1 MRAVIQRVLSAS
13 VSVDE
18 NEIIFNFVRASG
30 PGGQNVNKRSTAVQ
44 LRFDIVNSPYLS
56 DTVKNKLINIS
67 GSKVSDKGILIIHAH
82 RYRTQGKNRSDSL
95 NRFVNLL
102 QKASQ
107 KIKYRKKTKPPLSV
121 NEKRLKIKRR
131 RSIIKK
137 QRRPI
142 YPNSE

>member
-1 MRAVIQRVLSAS
+1 MLKINSTLSI
-13 VSVDE
+13 DK
-18 NEIIFNFVRASG
+18 NEIIFDFVRASG

-44 LRFDIVNSPYLS
+44 LRFDIVNSPSLPN
-56 DTVKNKLINIS
+56 TVKNKLIKIS

-107 KIKYRKKTKPPLSV
+107 KTKYRKKTKPPLSI

-142 YPNSE
+142 DPNSE

>member
-1 MRAVIQRVLSAS
+1 MLKINSTL
-13 VSVDE
+13 SVDE
-18 NEIIFNFVRASG
+18 NEIIFDFVRASG
-30 PGGQNVNKRSTAVQ
+30 PGGQNINKRSTAVQ
-44 LRFDIVNSPYLS
+44 LRFDIVNSPSLP
-56 DTVKNKLINIS
+56 DIVKNKLINIS

-107 KIKYRKKTKPPLSV
+107 KTKYRKKTKPPLSV

-142 YPNSE
+142 DPNSE

>member
-1 MRAVIQRVLSAS
+1 MLKINSTLSI
-13 VSVDE
+13 DE
-18 NEIIFNFVRASG
+18 NEIIFDFVRSSG

-44 LRFDIVNSPYLS
+44 LRFDIVNSPSLS
-56 DTVKNKLINIS
+56 DTVKNKLIKIS

-107 KIKYRKKTKPPLSV
+107 KTKYRKKTKPPPSV

-142 YPNSE
+142 DPNSE

>member
-1 MRAVIQRVLSAS
+1 MLKINSTLSI
-13 VSVDE
+13 DE
-18 NEIIFNFVRASG
+18 NEIIFDFVRASG

-44 LRFDIVNSPYLS
+44 LRFDIVNSPSLP

-95 NRFVNLL
+95 NSFVNLL

-107 KIKYRKKTKPPLSV
+107 KTKYR
-121 NEKRLKIKRR
+121 
-131 RSIIKK
+131 
-137 QRRPI
+137 
-142 YPNSE
+142 

>member
-1 MRAVIQRVLSAS
+1 MLKINSTLSI
-13 VSVDE
+13 DE
-18 NEIIFNFVRASG
+18 NEIIFDFVRASG

-44 LRFDIVNSPYLS
+44 LRFDIVNSPSLPN
-56 DTVKNKLINIS
+56 TVKNKLIKIS

-107 KIKYRKKTKPPLSV
+107 KTKYRKKTKPPLSV

-142 YPNSE
+142 DPNSE

>member
-1 MRAVIQRVLSAS
+1 MLKINSTL
-13 VSVDE
+13 SVDE

-44 LRFDIVNSPYLS
+44 LRFDIMNSPSLS
-56 DTVKNKLINIS
+56 DTVKNKLIKIS
-67 GSKVSDKGILIIHAH
+67 GSKVSDKGILIIQAH

-107 KIKYRKKTKPPLSV
+107 KTKYRKKTKPPLSV

-137 QRRPI
+137 QRRLI
-142 YPNSE
+142 DPNSE

>member
-1 MRAVIQRVLSAS
+1 MLKINSTFS
-13 VSVDE
+13 IDE
-18 NEIIFNFVRASG
+18 NEIIFDFVRASG

-44 LRFDIVNSPYLS
+44 LRFDIVNSPSLP
-56 DTVKNKLINIS
+56 DTVKNKLIKIS
-67 GSKVSDKGILIIHAH
+67 GRKVSDKGILIIHAQ

-107 KIKYRKKTKPPLSV
+107 KTKYRKKTKPPLSI

-142 YPNSE
+142 DPNSE

>member
-1 MRAVIQRVLSAS
+1 MLKINSTLSI
-13 VSVDE
+13 DE
-18 NEIIFNFVRASG
+18 NEIIFDFVRASG

-44 LRFDIVNSPYLS
+44 LRFDIVNSPSLP

-82 RYRTQGKNRSDSL
+82 RYRTQGKNRTDSI

-102 QKASQ
+102 QKATQ
-107 KIKYRKKTKPPLSV
+107 KTKYRKKTKPPISV

-142 YPNSE
+142 DPNSE

>member
-1 MRAVIQRVLSAS
+1 MLKINSTLSI
-13 VSVDE
+13 DE
-18 NEIIFNFVRASG
+18 NEIILDFVRASG

-44 LRFDIVNSPYLS
+44 LRFDIVNSPSLP

-82 RYRTQGKNRSDSL
+82 RYRTQGNNRSDSL

-107 KIKYRKKTKPPLSV
+107 KTKSRKKTKPPLSV
-121 NEKRLKIKRR
+121 NEKRLKIKRW

-142 YPNSE
+142 DPNSE

>member
-1 MRAVIQRVLSAS
+1 MLKINSTL
-13 VSVDE
+13 SVDE

-44 LRFDIVNSPYLS
+44 LRFDIVNSPSLP
-56 DTVKNKLINIS
+56 DTVKNKLIKIS

-107 KIKYRKKTKPPLSV
+107 KTKYRKKTKPPLSV

-142 YPNSE
+142 DPNSE

>member
-1 MRAVIQRVLSAS
+1 MIKINSTL
-13 VSVDE
+13 SVDE
-18 NEIIFNFVRASG
+18 NEIIFDFVRASG

-44 LRFDIVNSPYLS
+44 LRFDIVNSPSLP

-107 KIKYRKKTKPPLSV
+107 KTKYRKKTKPPLSV

-142 YPNSE
+142 DPNSE

>member
-1 MRAVIQRVLSAS
+1 MLKINSTLSIY
-13 VSVDE
+13 E
-18 NEIIFNFVRASG
+18 NEIIFDFVRASG

-44 LRFDIVNSPYLS
+44 LRFDIVNSPSLP
-56 DTVKNKLINIS
+56 DTVKNKLIKIS

-107 KIKYRKKTKPPLSV
+107 KTKYRKKTKPPLSV

-142 YPNSE
+142 DPNSE

>member
-1 MRAVIQRVLSAS
+1 MIKINSTL
-13 VSVDE
+13 SVDE
-18 NEIIFNFVRASG
+18 NEIIFYFVRASG

-44 LRFDIVNSPYLS
+44 LRFDIVNSPSLS

-82 RYRTQGKNRSDSL
+82 RYRTQGNNRSDSL

-107 KIKYRKKTKPPLSV
+107 KTKYRKKTKPPLSI

-142 YPNSE
+142 DPNSE

>member
-1 MRAVIQRVLSAS
+1 MIKINSTL
-13 VSVDE
+13 SVDE
-18 NEIIFNFVRASG
+18 NEIIFDFVRASG

-44 LRFDIVNSPYLS
+44 LRFDIVNSPSLP
-56 DTVKNKLINIS
+56 DIVKNKLINIS

-107 KIKYRKKTKPPLSV
+107 KTKYRKKTKPPLSI

-142 YPNSE
+142 DPNSE

>member
-1 MRAVIQRVLSAS
+1 MLKINSTL
-13 VSVDE
+13 SVDE
-18 NEIIFNFVRASG
+18 NEIIFDFVRASG

-44 LRFDIVNSPYLS
+44 LRFDIVNSPSLP

-107 KIKYRKKTKPPLSV
+107 KTKYRKKTKPPLSV

-142 YPNSE
+142 DPNSE

>member
-1 MRAVIQRVLSAS
+1 MLKINSTLSI
-13 VSVDE
+13 DE
-18 NEIIFNFVRASG
+18 NEIIFDFVRASG

-44 LRFDIVNSPYLS
+44 LRFDIVNSPSLP

-107 KIKYRKKTKPPLSV
+107 KTKYRKKTKPPLSV

-142 YPNSE
+142 DPNSE

>member
-1 MRAVIQRVLSAS
+1 MLKINSTLSI
-13 VSVDE
+13 DE
-18 NEIIFNFVRASG
+18 NEIIFDFVRASG

-44 LRFDIVNSPYLS
+44 LRFDIVNSPSLP
-56 DTVKNKLINIS
+56 DTVKNKLIKIS

-107 KIKYRKKTKPPLSV
+107 KTKYRKKTKPPLSV

-142 YPNSE
+142 DPNSE

>member
-1 MRAVIQRVLSAS
+1 MLKINSTLSI
-13 VSVDE
+13 DK
-18 NEIIFNFVRASG
+18 NEIIFDFVRASG

-44 LRFDIVNSPYLS
+44 LRFDIVNSKSLP
-56 DTVKNKLINIS
+56 DTVKNKLIKIS

-107 KIKYRKKTKPPLSV
+107 KIKYRQKTKPPLSV
-121 NEKRLKIKRR
+121 NKKRLKIKRR

-142 YPNSE
+142 DPNSE

>member
-1 MRAVIQRVLSAS
+1 MLKINSTL
-13 VSVDE
+13 SVDE
-18 NEIIFNFVRASG
+18 NEIIFDFVRASG

-44 LRFDIVNSPYLS
+44 LRFDIVNSPSLP
-56 DTVKNKLINIS
+56 DTVKNKLIKIS

-107 KIKYRKKTKPPLSV
+107 KTKYRKKTKPPLSV

-142 YPNSE
+142 DPNSE

>member
-1 MRAVIQRVLSAS
+1 MLKINSTLSI
-13 VSVDE
+13 DE
-18 NEIIFNFVRASG
+18 NEIIFDFVRASG

-44 LRFDIVNSPYLS
+44 LRFDIVNSPSLP

-107 KIKYRKKTKPPLSV
+107 KTKYRKKTKPPLSI

-142 YPNSE
+142 DPNSE

>member
-1 MRAVIQRVLSAS
+1 MIKINSTL
-13 VSVDE
+13 SVDE
-18 NEIIFNFVRASG
+18 NEIIFDFVRASG

-44 LRFDIVNSPYLS
+44 LRFDIVNSPSLP

-107 KIKYRKKTKPPLSV
+107 KTKYRKNTKPPLSI

-142 YPNSE
+142 DPNSE

>member
-1 MRAVIQRVLSAS
+1 MLKINSTLSI
-13 VSVDE
+13 DK
-18 NEIIFNFVRASG
+18 NEIIFDFVRASG

-44 LRFDIVNSPYLS
+44 LRFDIVNSPSLP
-56 DTVKNKLINIS
+56 DTVKNKLIKIS

-107 KIKYRKKTKPPLSV
+107 KTKYRKKTKPPFSI

-137 QRRPI
+137 HLM
-142 YPNSE
+142 

>member
-1 MRAVIQRVLSAS
+1 MLKINSTLSI
-13 VSVDE
+13 DK
-18 NEIIFNFVRASG
+18 NDIIFDFVRASG

-44 LRFDIVNSPYLS
+44 LRFDIVNSPSLP
-56 DTVKNKLINIS
+56 DTVKNKLIKIS

-107 KIKYRKKTKPPLSV
+107 KTKYRKKTKPPLSI

-142 YPNSE
+142 DPNSE

>member
-1 MRAVIQRVLSAS
+1 MLKINSTLSI
-13 VSVDE
+13 DE
-18 NEIIFNFVRASG
+18 NEIILDFVRASG

-44 LRFDIVNSPYLS
+44 LRFDIVNSPSLS

-82 RYRTQGKNRSDSL
+82 RYRTQGNNRSDSL

-107 KIKYRKKTKPPLSV
+107 KTKYRKKTKPPLSI

-142 YPNSE
+142 DPNSE

>member
-1 MRAVIQRVLSAS
+1 MLKINSTLFI
-13 VSVDE
+13 DE
-18 NEIIFNFVRASG
+18 NEIIFDFVRASG

-44 LRFDIVNSPYLS
+44 LRFDIVNSPSLP

-82 RYRTQGKNRSDSL
+82 RYRTQGNNRSDSL

-107 KIKYRKKTKPPLSV
+107 KTKYRKKTKPPLSI

-137 QRRPI
+137 QRRLI
-142 YPNSE
+142 DPNSE

>member
-1 MRAVIQRVLSAS
+1 MLKINSTL
-13 VSVDE
+13 SVDE
-18 NEIIFNFVRASG
+18 NEIIFDFIRASG

-44 LRFDIVNSPYLS
+44 LRFDIVNSPSLP
-56 DTVKNKLINIS
+56 DTVKNKLIKIS

-107 KIKYRKKTKPPLSV
+107 KTKYRKKTKPPLSI

-142 YPNSE
+142 DPNSE

>member
-1 MRAVIQRVLSAS
+1 MLKINSTL
-13 VSVDE
+13 SVDE
-18 NEIIFNFVRASG
+18 NEIIFDFVRASG

-44 LRFDIVNSPYLS
+44 LRFDIVNSPSLP
-56 DTVKNKLINIS
+56 DTVKNKLIKIS

-82 RYRTQGKNRSDSL
+82 RYRTQGKNRTDSI

-107 KIKYRKKTKPPLSV
+107 KTKYRKKTKPPISV

-142 YPNSE
+142 DPNSE

>member
-1 MRAVIQRVLSAS
+1 MLKINSTLSI
-13 VSVDE
+13 DE
-18 NEIIFNFVRASG
+18 NEIIFDFVRASG

-44 LRFDIVNSPYLS
+44 LRFDIVNSPSLP
-56 DTVKNKLINIS
+56 DTVKSKLIKYS
-67 GSKVSDKGILIIHAH
+67 GSRVSDKGILIIHAH
-82 RYRTQGKNRSDSL
+82 RFRTQGKNRSDSL

-107 KIKYRKKTKPPLSV
+107 KTKYRKKTKPPLSE

-142 YPNSE
+142 DPNSE